1 MATNGPAGSGSWLAH
16 RIPEN
21 PVANDPN
28 DPPDPPDP
36 DADEAH
42 VDQQVLAML
51 PHALRSELAMLA
63 QGMPVA
69 ARGIDLNDEEL
80 TVDTAVLAALTPALR
95 AELEKLRRGE
105 PVEGTEIDLDDELAK
120 HVGPNLAR

>member
-1 MATNGPAGSGSWLAH
+1 MATNGPAGSGSWLAQ

-21 PVANDPN
+21 PLLNDPN
-28 DPPDPPDP
+28 NPPDP
-36 DADEAH
+36 DADEAD

-51 PHALRSELAMLA
+51 PHSLRDELNMLA

-69 ARGIDLNDEEL
+69 AVAIDLDDEGL
-80 TVDTAVLAALTPALR
+80 TVDTAVFAALTPALR

-105 PVEGTEIDLDDELAK
+105 PVEGIALDLDDESEK
-120 HVGPNLAR
+120 YGGPSPAR

>member
-1 MATNGPAGSGSWLAH
+1 MATNGPAGSGSWLAQ

-21 PVANDPN
+21 PLLNDPN

-36 DADEAH
+36 DADEAD

-51 PHALRSELAMLA
+51 PHSLRAELNTLA

-69 ARGIDLNDEEL
+69 AVAIDLDEEEL

-105 PVEGTEIDLDDELAK
+105 PVEGIALDLDGEFEQYGDP
-120 HVGPNLAR
+120 GPTR